1 MELKPLAVQYADYAL
16 WQRSWLKGEVL
27 EQQRGYWREQLEG
40 APGVLDL
47 PTDHARPLMQSF
59 RGAYQPIAL
68 SPELSRSLERL
79 ARAEGVTPFM
89 VLLSAYQVLLSRW
102 SGQAEIV
109 VGSPIA
115 NRTHAETEGL
125 IGFFVNTLALYA
137 EIRGE
142 ESFLELLQRQLLAL
156 AHPTHRP
163 DPLAAANAG
172 VMPGPGQANL
182 SFINAGESDATL
194 TINERTFRIA
204 AGSGVLPDAAP
215 TIGLPPGKCRYSLQ
229 LANGP
234 VQNNE
239 VELTADE
246 ARGLTIDASGLVTLE
261 QVY

>member
-1 MELKPLAVQYADYAL
+1 MFGT
-16 WQRSWLKGEVL
+16 S
-27 EQQRGYWREQLEG
+27 
-40 APGVLDL
+40 
-47 PTDHARPLMQSF
+47 
-59 RGAYQPIAL
+59 RGAQAPARTALLTLAFALVVTATIAALPVTRMQPLEAEPNSVL
-68 SPELSRSLERL
+68 PLPKNLNSRLDTRVGADETPFRLELNTNVPAGLDSVLTFYRAELRKRGWTEASEHAVIKPDQVRL
-79 ARAEGVTPFM
+79 AFSTPDGPA
-89 VLLSAYQVLLSRW
+89 VLKLGRSD
-102 SGQAEIV
+102 GQTTINLV
-109 VGSPIA
+109 QKI
-115 NRTHAETEGL
+115 
-125 IGFFVNTLALYA
+125 
-137 EIRGE
+137 
-142 ESFLELLQRQLLAL
+142 
-156 AHPTHRP
+156 
-163 DPLAAANAG
+163 PLAAANAG

-215 TIGLPPGKCRYSLQ
+215 TIGLPPGKYRYSLQ